1 MYVPGTSGV
10 VTVIRSIGN
19 NHHGH
24 ISRVGTWCWAQTGL
38 TGQAS
43 IKGFTMTSLLM
54 LFSSGLICYIIICLL
69 AYYLILFVYMLHLDH
84 A

>member
-1 MYVPGTSGV
+1 MYVTGTSGV

-43 IKGFTMTSLLM
+43 IKGFTDDILVNLIFFCFGMLYCHLLIGF
-54 LFSSGLICYIIICLL
+54 LSYPVFI
-69 AYYLILFVYMLHLDH
+69 
-84 A
+84 